1 LYGTSGQDLFQFY
14 EDALNP
20 VDMVLQTAL
29 LPMGDPIRDKQAL
42 KIGVEATLGTEPIV
56 FDAYVDSESQQS
68 PAIEFSNAIIWV
80 NNVGAPISWSNGSG
94 GIIGWAAANSAGSGY
109 YLYKKDAK
117 MFGKY
122 LGITLEGSVT
132 PFTINGFEFEHELRA
147 RF

>member
-1 LYGTSGQDLFQFY
+1 
-14 EDALNP
+14 
-20 VDMVLQTAL
+20 
-29 LPMGDPIRDKQAL
+29 MGDPIRDKQAL
-42 KIGVEATLGTEPIV
+42 KIGIEATLGSEPII

-68 PAIEFSNAIIWV
+68 PAIEFSNAIIWL
-80 NNVGAPISWSNGSG
+80 NNLGNPISWSNNVSN
-94 GIIGWAAANSAGSGY
+94 IIGWAAANSAGSGY
-109 YLYKKDAK
+109 YLYKRDAK

>member
-1 LYGTSGQDLFQFY
+1 
-14 EDALNP
+14 
-20 VDMVLQTAL
+20 L

-42 KIGVEATLGTEPIV
+42 KIGIEATLGTTPLV
-56 FDAYVDSESQQS
+56 FVAYVDSENQQS
-68 PAIEFSNAIIWV
+68 PPIDFSNSVGWL
-80 NNVGAPISWSNGSG
+80 NNVGTVIPWSNNSSTIVGWLGTTSSG
-94 GIIGWAAANSAGSGY
+94 AGY